1 MANKDKN
8 TKVENKN
15 DVNVSRETKDTLLVS
30 LAKQIDGGHKAL
42 TREVAGETEQFIEFS
57 VETKNKETKET
68 QIITRTSTDL
78 ALIENITTIE
88 KLIEFSEASDTI
100 ICIAFGRV
108 TKKDA
113 ESIGMKK
120 PTDLLKNKF
129 GYRWSDNVICQ
140 RYNVAKVF
148 SNPSGEYKWREVVPV
163 DVSISNLE
171 QMLRLCKGY
180 KECKTDKDY
189 ETVFNTFYKT
199 YMKTNRLSWY
209 LTQKRLKEEIELI
222 LNPKN
227 KVVDGVAKEVG
238 NNSNNSDN
246 NNNDANNQTTTP
258 TDGQNTDNSN
268 TNTENTNN
276 INTNIED
283 VESKWKTALN
293 SLTLIQT
300 CFKGIE
306 DSEVW
311 KAIEKLSEKITE
323 MLDKVTD

>member
-1 MANKDKN
+1 MPNKEKN
-8 TKVENKN
+8 IKVENKS
-15 DVNVSRETKDTLLVS
+15 VENVSRETKDSLLVS
-30 LAKQIDGGHKAL
+30 LAKQIDGGHTAL

-189 ETVFNTFYKT
+189 EAVFNTFYKT

-238 NNSNNSDN
+238 NNSDNSNNSDN
-246 NNNDANNQTTTP
+246 NQTIAP
-258 TDGQNTDNSN
+258 TDGQNADN
-268 TNTENTNN
+268 T
-276 INTNIED
+276 NTNIED

-293 SLTLIQT
+293 SLTIIQT
-300 CFKGIE
+300 CFKGS
-306 DSEVW
+306 DDTEVL

>member
-1 MANKDKN
+1 MGKKDNKIEN
-8 TKVENKN
+8 KVENKV
-15 DVNVSRETKDTLLVS
+15 DNVSRETTSQDTLLVA
-30 LAKQIDGGHKAL
+30 LAKKIDGGHAAL
-42 TREVAGETEQFIEFS
+42 TREVAGNTEQFIEFS
-57 VETKNKETKET
+57 VETKDKETKST
-68 QIITRTSTDL
+68 KIITRTSTDV

-88 KLIEFSEASDTI
+88 KLIEFTDTSDTI

-148 SNPSGEYKWREVVPV
+148 SNSSGEYIWRSGVPS

-180 KECKTDKDY
+180 KECKNDKDY
-189 ETVFNTFYKT
+189 ESVFNTFYNT

-227 KVVDGVAKEVG
+227 KIIDGTSKDVT
-238 NNSNNSDN
+238 NNSDN
-246 NNNDANNQTTTP
+246 TNANGENSDNSNTDGQNANNSDNNQTTTP
-258 TDGQNTDNSN
+258 NV
-268 TNTENTNN
+268 
-276 INTNIED
+276 ED
-283 VESKWKTALN
+283 LESKWKTALN
-293 SLTLIQT
+293 SLTIIQT
-300 CFKGIE
+300 CFKGSE
-306 DSEVW
+306 DSEVL

>member
-1 MANKDKN
+1 MGNKNN
-8 TKVENKN
+8 TKV
-15 DVNVSRETKDTLLVS
+15 DNVSRETKAKDSLLVT
-30 LAKQIDGGHKAL
+30 LAKQIDGNHTAL
-42 TREVAGETEQFIEFS
+42 SRTVAGNEEQFIEFS
-57 VETKNKETKET
+57 IETKNKETHEIEVAK
-68 QIITRTSTDL
+68 RTSTNI

-88 KLIEFSEASDTI
+88 KLIEFTDTSDTI

-148 SNPSGEYKWREVVPV
+148 SNPSGEYKWREGVPT

-171 QMLRLCKGY
+171 QMLRLCTGY

-189 ETVFNTFYKT
+189 ETIFNTFYNT

-209 LTQKRLKEEIELI
+209 LTQKRLKEEIDLI
-222 LNPKN
+222 LNPKG
-227 KVVDGVAKEVG
+227 KIIDGKAKDVT
-238 NNSNNSDN
+238 NNSDNSNNSDN
-246 NNNDANNQTTTP
+246 NQTTAP

-268 TNTENTNN
+268 TNSENTNN
-276 INTNIED
+276 TTSNIED

-293 SLTLIQT
+293 SLTIIQT
-300 CFKGIE
+300 CFKGSD
-306 DSEVW
+306 DSEVL